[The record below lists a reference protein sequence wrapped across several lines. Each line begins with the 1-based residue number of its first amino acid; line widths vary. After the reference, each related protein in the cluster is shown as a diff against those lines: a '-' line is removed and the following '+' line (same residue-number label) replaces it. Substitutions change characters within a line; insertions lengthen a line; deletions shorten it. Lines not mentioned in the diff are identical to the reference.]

1 MVAARPTNGSSK
13 LGHRRSRRHPPF
25 GCVQPHQARK
35 PRVPRGSRTLGERRV
50 ETRKGFAMLS
60 SHEVA
65 RWVICGHKHW
75 EGRASARPRTMELQ
89 LQQVEV
95 SKIVLASKLDVRW
108 WCRAFSCL
116 DGRLRQRS
124 RSARD
129 ARFSCLMGLDA
140 PEGWVAARMAMA
152 ELARAIRRSCR
163 HHRREA
169 TNRPAPSVS
178 CSAPQG

>member
-1 MVAARPTNGSSK
+1 
-13 LGHRRSRRHPPF
+13 
-25 GCVQPHQARK
+25 
-35 PRVPRGSRTLGERRV
+35 
-50 ETRKGFAMLS
+50 MLS

-65 RWVICGHKHW
+65 RWGICGHKHW
-75 EGRASARPRTMELQ
+75 EDRGSARPRTIELH
-89 LQQVEV
+89 LQQVEG

-108 WCRAFSCL
+108 RCGAFSCL

-124 RSARD
+124 RSARN

-152 ELARAIRRSCR
+152 ELARAIRRSRR

-178 CSAPQG
+178 CSAPQGVKNGIIPLNERELSRTFSIEVFGCIPLGRGASFARPLF